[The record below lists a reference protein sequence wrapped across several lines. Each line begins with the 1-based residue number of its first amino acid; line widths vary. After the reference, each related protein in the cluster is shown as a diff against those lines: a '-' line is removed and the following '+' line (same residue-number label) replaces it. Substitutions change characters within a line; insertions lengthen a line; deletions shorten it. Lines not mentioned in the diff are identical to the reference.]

1 MAALKDM
8 PYSSA
13 SAIEIDKKLRDD
25 FRRRLRDYGIAA
37 ETTDP
42 ILAVLFRTLAQQLE
56 SLYSETGRIRLA
68 LLDELIAGLGIEQ
81 RMARPAQTVVRF
93 VAPAGSQVVEA
104 GTEMIGEAQ
113 TGERLTFTSDAT
125 IAVSQATIAMAF
137 TYQEGALQLMPGIEL
152 PEKILNARPSLDA
165 VKVNLG
171 PHPAVLLAIEN
182 LPAQHLSRHSFFFEL
197 GPDAARIQEALATE
211 TWCLFGAGGELHS
224 RGILRPRTLNA
235 GVSGLEWLVKS
246 EAADTEAGDGKALTS
261 ADVPAL
267 PAGFYGPRVFV
278 MPGVPAERRTTCA
291 APRGVEAALGRVFG
305 REYAGIAGEKRAWLR
320 ISFPREA
327 PSLHTGIGSISMH
340 AITASNVECHNQT
353 VYFDQK
359 GTSIPISVEAG
370 TERYLVAPLS
380 VFGEAGSTYVPG
392 MQPSSEPGAGRYT
405 IRSGRIEL
413 QPARRADMTREDYAN
428 VRVWATAGAL
438 GNNVGPGRVE
448 TFLKKGMLP
457 GMRLTNPTSAAGGTN
472 GEGFEQ
478 AQARFAAALLARD
491 RIITQEDLTAVTRA
505 FDKRIVGAYARPS
518 VERTGSGMRRR
529 LQVTVQLVRD
539 AMADPEAEAPILE
552 SDLTRH
558 LKDRMMLDTE
568 LAVNLE
574 WK

>member
-1 MAALKDM
+1 M

-93 VAPAGSQVVEA
+93 LVPAGSQVVEA

-113 TGERLTFTSDAT
+113 SGERLTFTSDAT
-125 IAVSQATIAMAF
+125 IAVSQAAIAMAF
-137 TYQEGALQLMPGIEL
+137 TYQEGALQLMPGMEL
-152 PEKILNARPSLDA
+152 PEKIQNARPSLDA

-171 PHPAVLLAIEN
+171 PHPAVFLAIEK
-182 LPAQHLSRHSFFFEL
+182 LPATHLSRHSFFFEL
-197 GPDAARIQEALATE
+197 GPDAARIQEALKTE

-224 RGILRPRTLNA
+224 RGILRPRALNA
-235 GVSGLEWLVKS
+235 GVGGLQWLARS
-246 EAADTEAGDGKALTS
+246 ETAERAEGDDRAAA

-278 MPGVPAERRTTCA
+278 MPGVPAERRTTCV
-291 APRGVEAALGRVFG
+291 APRGMEPALGRVFG
-305 REYAGIAGEKRAWLR
+305 REYAGLAGEQRAWLR
-320 ISFPREA
+320 ISFPREV
-327 PSLHTGIGSISMH
+327 PSLHTGIGSITMH
-340 AITASNVECHNQT
+340 AITASNVECQNQT
-353 VYFDQK
+353 AYFDEK

-380 VFGEAGSTYVPG
+380 VLGEAGSTYVPG
-392 MQPSSEPGAGRYT
+392 MQASSEPGAGRYT

-413 QPARRADMTREDYAN
+413 QPARRVDATREDYAN
-428 VRVWATAGAL
+428 VRVWTTAGAL

-457 GMRLTNPTSAAGGTN
+457 GIRLTNPTSAAGGTN
-472 GEGFEQ
+472 GEEFEQ
-478 AQARFAAALLARD
+478 AQARFAAALLSRD
-491 RIITQEDLTAVTRA
+491 RIITQEDLTAITRA
-505 FDKRIVGAYARPS
+505 FDKRIVGAYARTS
-518 VERTGSGMRRR
+518 VERTGSGMRRLLR
-529 LQVTVQLVRD
+529 VTVQLMQD
-539 AMADPEAEAPILE
+539 SLADPEAEAPILK

-558 LKDRMMLDTE
+558 LKDRMMMDTE

>member
-1 MAALKDM
+1 M

-25 FRRRLRDYGIAA
+25 FRRRLRDYGISA

-42 ILAVLFRTLAQQLE
+42 ILAVLFRTVAQQLE
-56 SLYSETGRIRLA
+56 TLYSETGRIRLA

-93 VAPAGSQVVEA
+93 LVPAGSQMVEA

-113 TGERLTFTSDAT
+113 TGERLTFTTDAT
-125 IAVSQATIAMAF
+125 ISVSQARIGMAF

-152 PEKILNARPSLDA
+152 PESIQNARPSLDP

-171 PHPAVLLAIEN
+171 PHPAVFLAIDE
-182 LPAQHLSRHSFFFEL
+182 LPANHLSLHSFFFEL
-197 GPDAARIQEALATE
+197 GPDAARIQQALETE
-211 TWCLFGAGGELHS
+211 TWCLFGASGELYS
-224 RGILRPRTLNA
+224 GGILRPRMLNA
-235 GVSGLEWLVKS
+235 GVCGLRWLMRS
-246 EAADTEAGDGKALTS
+246 ETAEAPPTEAKSMTA

-267 PAGFYGPRVFV
+267 PPGFYGPRVFV
-278 MPGVPAERRTTCA
+278 MPPVPAERRTACA
-291 APRGVEAALGRVFG
+291 VPRGMEPALTRMFG
-305 REYAGIAGEKRAWLR
+305 REYAGIAGEKRTWLR
-320 ISFPREA
+320 VSFPREV
-327 PSLHTGIGSISMH
+327 PSLHTGIGSIALH

-353 VYFDQK
+353 VYFSEK

-380 VFGEAGSTYVPG
+380 VFGEAGSTYIPG
-392 MQPSSEPGAGRYT
+392 MKASSDPGVGRYA

-413 QPARRADMTREDYAN
+413 QPARRVDSTREDYAN
-428 VRVWATAGAL
+428 IRVWVTAGAL

-448 TFLKKGMLP
+448 TFLKKGVLP
-457 GMRLTNPTSAAGGTN
+457 GLRLTNPTSAAGGTN
-472 GEGFEQ
+472 SEEFEQ
-478 AQARFAAALLARD
+478 ARARFAAALLARD
-491 RIITQEDLTAVTRA
+491 RIITQEDLTAIARA
-505 FDKRIVGAYARPS
+505 FDKRIMGAYARAT
-518 VERTGSGMRRR
+518 VERTGSGMRR
-529 LQVTVQLVRD
+529 LLKVNVQLTRD
-539 AMADPEAEAPILE
+539 SMVDPEAEAPILM

-558 LKDRMMLDTE
+558 LKERMMLDTE
-568 LAVNLE
+568 LAVRVE